1 MEFEQIKQL
10 VPQNG
15 ERYILVEDGKP
26 KAVLVSFEDYQ
37 KNFKQPVTG
46 SVNNSTPSRI
56 EKSEPTA
63 PAFTPPPLTQQTAS
77 IPRSEL
83 TLEDLPF

>member
-1 MEFEQIKQL
+1 MDFEQIKQL

-26 KAVLVSFEDYQ
+26 KAVLISFEDYQ
-37 KNFKQPVTG
+37 KNFKQTVI
-46 SVNNSTPSRI
+46 NSI
-56 EKSEPTA
+56 DNVA
-63 PAFTPPPLTQQTAS
+63 PAVEPPQLTPQTAN

>member
-15 ERYILVEDGKP
+15 ERYILIEDGKP
-26 KAVLVSFEDYQ
+26 KAVLISFEDYQ
-37 KNFKQPVTG
+37 KNFKQPII
-46 SVNNSTPSRI
+46 SASSPVNNI
-56 EKSEPTA
+56 A
-63 PAFTPPPLTQQTAS
+63 PAIKPPQLTPQTAN
-77 IPRSEL
+77 IPRSGL

>member
-1 MEFEQIKQL
+1 MEFEQIKKL

-15 ERYILVEDGKP
+15 ERYILIEDGQP

-37 KNFKQPVTG
+37 KNFKQPNVESADSIN
-46 SVNNSTPSRI
+46 SVKTEEVS
-56 EKSEPTA
+56 
-63 PAFTPPPLTQQTAS
+63 PAFNPPPLTPQTAN
-77 IPRSEL
+77 IPRSGL

>member
-1 MEFEQIKQL
+1 MDFEQIKQL

-15 ERYILVEDGKP
+15 ERYILIEDGKP

-37 KNFKQPVTG
+37 KNFKQPIGG
-46 SVNNSTPSRI
+46 SIDNV
-56 EKSEPTA
+56 A
-63 PAFTPPPLTQQTAS
+63 PAVEPPQLAPQTAG